1 MDTIAYVDR
10 ARPGQENM
18 AIDRQLLEAAE
29 RTGCTYVRLYRW
41 SEPTLSL
48 GHFQAGIDRNL
59 HPASREIAMVV
70 RASGG
75 GAIVHDHEWTYS
87 IAMPVGRNKI
97 GASKD
102 LYDAVHESLV
112 DGLRSLGWDASQ
124 WTKPCSVDE
133 STKKSDELIACGGSK
148 PSEPLLC
155 FQRRSCGDIVCE
167 GYKVVGSAQ
176 RRLGASVLQH
186 GSILCQQSRFA
197 PELPGL
203 NELPR
208 TLQLSRSILS
218 RRALAPVSA
227 ANCLP
232 AETTRSDD
240 ASRVSPAV
248 CAAPEQLRTAAH
260 HDCLAEDSPID
271 METFGEA
278 VLSWVIAPLEQKFGC
293 CVVATEFQV
302 GSG

>member
-10 ARPGQENM
+10 ARPGEENM

-102 LYDAVHESLV
+102 LYDAVHGALV

-133 STKKSDELIACGGSK
+133 SSKKNDELIACGGSK

-203 NELPR
+203 CE
-208 TLQLSRSILS
+208 LS

-232 AETTRSDD
+232 TETT
-240 ASRVSPAV
+240 
-248 CAAPEQLRTAAH
+248 H

-271 METFGEA
+271 METFGEV
-278 VLSWVIAPLEQKFGC
+278 VLSWVMAPLEQKFDCRIVGS
-293 CVVATEFQV
+293 EFQV
-302 GSG
+302 GCR

>member
-10 ARPGQENM
+10 ARPGEENM

-59 HPASREIAMVV
+59 HPASRDLAMVV

-75 GAIVHDHEWTYS
+75 GAIVHDQEWTYS

-102 LYDAVHESLV
+102 LYDVVHGALV

-133 STKKSDELIACGGSK
+133 PVKKSHELIACGGSK
-148 PSEPLLC
+148 SSEPLLC

-186 GSILCQQSRFA
+186 GSILCEQSRFA

-208 TLQLSRSILS
+208 TLSPLS
-218 RRALAPVSA
+218 RRALAPVCA
-227 ANCLP
+227 ANNLP
-232 AETTRSDD
+232 TETSFPG
-240 ASRVSPAV
+240 AKLGIGPAV
-248 CAAPEQLRTAAH
+248 CAAPEQLRTVAH
-260 HDCLAEDSPID
+260 HSLAEDSPID
-271 METFGEA
+271 MKTFGEV
-278 VLSWVIAPLEQKFGC
+278 VLSWVRSPLEEKFGC
-293 CVVATEFQV
+293 RVVATEFQV
-302 GSG
+302 GSA